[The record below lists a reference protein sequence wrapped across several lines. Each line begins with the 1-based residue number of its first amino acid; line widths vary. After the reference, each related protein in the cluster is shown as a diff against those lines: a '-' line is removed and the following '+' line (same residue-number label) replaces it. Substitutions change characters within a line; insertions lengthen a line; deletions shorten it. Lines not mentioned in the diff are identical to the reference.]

1 MAGVRK
7 IQRNVTRPTSVAIML
22 VLFQGFQ
29 LMFPDKMSP
38 QWQDWTLNAITVIG
52 GTGLIDKMFQNWN
65 EISEFFKKLLTK
77 KVKQN
82 EKFKRGT
89 DLDSQGS

>member
-38 QWQDWTLNAITVIG
+38 QWQDWTLNTITVIG
-52 GTGLIDKMFQNWN
+52 GTGLIDKIFRNWN
-65 EISEFFKKLLTK
+65 EISEFFKNLLTK
-77 KVKQN
+77 KIKQN
-82 EKFKRGT
+82 EKFG
-89 DLDSQGS
+89 DIH

>member
-1 MAGVRK
+1 MRK

-38 QWQDWTLNAITVIG
+38 QWQDWPLNAITVIG
-52 GTGLIDKMFQNWN
+52 GTGLIDKIFRNWN
-65 EISEFFKKLLTK
+65 ELSEFLKIY
-77 KVKQN
+77 
-82 EKFKRGT
+82 
-89 DLDSQGS
+89 

>member
-38 QWQDWTLNAITVIG
+38 QWQDWTLNTITVIG
-52 GTGLIDKMFQNWN
+52 GTGLIDKIFRNWN
-65 EISEFFKKLLTK
+65 EISEFFKNLLTK
-77 KVKQN
+77 KIKQN

>member
-7 IQRNVTRPTSVAIML
+7 IQRNVPRPTSVAIML

-52 GTGLIDKMFQNWN
+52 GTGLIDKIFRNWN
-65 EISEFFKKLLTK
+65 EISEFF
-77 KVKQN
+77 
-82 EKFKRGT
+82 
-89 DLDSQGS
+89 

>member
-38 QWQDWTLNAITVIG
+38 QWQDWTLNTITVIG
-52 GTGLIDKMFQNWN
+52 GTGLIDKIFRNWN
-65 EISEFFKKLLTK
+65 ISL
-77 KVKQN
+77 
-82 EKFKRGT
+82 RGVRPR
-89 DLDSQGS
+89 LMVNL